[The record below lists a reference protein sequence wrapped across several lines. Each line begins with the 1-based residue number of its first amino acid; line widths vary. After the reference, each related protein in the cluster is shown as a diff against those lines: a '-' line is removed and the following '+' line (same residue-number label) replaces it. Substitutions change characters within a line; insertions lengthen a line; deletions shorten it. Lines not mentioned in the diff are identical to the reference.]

1 MDGRKYIGII
11 VAQNQSQQ
19 IVEKIRKDYQEQ
31 YTKLSERM
39 ALLDIPLIID
49 RSADETGTKG
59 QLEWLKLYGIL
70 FGKETEADALIAKG
84 N

>member
-1 MDGRKYIGII
+1 MTSMISTKVLGE
-11 VAQNQSQQ
+11 AF
-19 IVEKIRKDYQEQ
+19 EPEQ
-31 YTKLSERM
+31 LF

-49 RSADETGTKG
+49 RSADETDTKG